1 MTVTQT
7 IIDRAKEADDAVMD
21 LVHASNNVLVL
32 ITNFSGDPTIGWKLQ
47 SEYGPKLMAAVARV
61 RRSRK

>member
-1 MTVTQT
+1 MTILQSAL
-7 IIDRAKEADDAVMD
+7 AKEKEQDDAVMD
-21 LVHASNNVLVL
+21 LVHASNNVLAL
-32 ITNFSGDPTIGWKLQ
+32 ITNFAADPSIGHRLE

>member
-1 MTVTQT
+1 MTVLQSAL
-7 IIDRAKEADDAVMD
+7 AKEKEANDAVMD
-21 LVHASNNVLVL
+21 LVHASNNVLDL
-32 ITNFSGDPTIGWKLQ
+32 IINFAADPSIGHKLE